1 NVSVI
6 KLFMAGIVPGLLL
19 AVGYMVI
26 CWLIARV
33 RNYPSRER
41 QTWKAF
47 LAATQ
52 HSIFALGM
60 PIIVVLGMRFGYVTD
75 IEAAAAAALYA
86 LLVSVLIYRAM
97 GWRELMRAFRL
108 ATRSSATIL
117 FLLAAAGPFGWLLAE
132 AKINDAIANGILAL
146 AADPL
151 TGLILINIILLIIGC
166 FLEPLPALVIF
177 VPSLL
182 PVGAALGIDP
192 VHLGLVMV
200 MNLMIGMLTPPV
212 GLLLFV
218 VAGIGSIPLG
228 RVIRAVFPFLL

>member
-1 NVSVI
+1 CAVIASGAMLGPIIPPSIPMIIYAVIANVSVI

-75 IEAAAAAALYA
+75 IEAAAAAALY
-86 LLVSVLIYRAM
+86 
-97 GWRELMRAFRL
+97 
-108 ATRSSATIL
+108 
-117 FLLAAAGPFGWLLAE
+117 
-132 AKINDAIANGILAL
+132 
-146 AADPL
+146 
-151 TGLILINIILLIIGC
+151 
-166 FLEPLPALVIF
+166 
-177 VPSLL
+177 
-182 PVGAALGIDP
+182 
-192 VHLGLVMV
+192 
-200 MNLMIGMLTPPV
+200 
-212 GLLLFV
+212 
-218 VAGIGSIPLG
+218 
-228 RVIRAVFPFLL
+228 